1 MWGCSNEKRDAVMKS
16 KRVPRGAHPVLAG
29 VTAVLLMISIAASN
43 LENGN
48 SFPKTLVGGET

>member
-1 MWGCSNEKRDAVMKS
+1 MKS